1 MKLKITEPIIKQVAG
16 SELTYVEGQILLE
29 NGAIKEF
36 YAVKVNEDSI
46 YKYKILAY
54 IEDWGHRLEVELQ
67 FDKSGDLR
75 TLWCGCPLYGE
86 NGEFCRHTVAVLMY
100 AKQQQTSPKKIKWES
115 LETFLQKRLVTEL
128 FNEYE
133 ESLSSVTSIK
143 YSDEELVQLVPRL
156 RFENNEV
163 HLELQIGRKRL
174 YVVKDIFKFIQYV
187 ENQQEFHYGKE
198 LTFNHQLDLFTPES
212 LTLLEFVRGIVED
225 QQSYADQYDLHLPA
239 RRGVFL
245 SQAKLVEFHQLFLGK
260 RLTCLVEKH
269 EFKSVLM
276 SNEAPNLGFKVEA
289 IKGGGIALS
298 PNQTNFLFHGLKGI
312 PFIVTQEVC
321 APFSRDFSR
330 DAFPILKQ
338 VVALGGKLKII
349 KDQLPEFLSLV
360 YPKIKPYLTEES
372 IDYLEQRYSVPQLD
386 SKVYLDLNEALEV
399 EAKIEYDYNK
409 RTYHPLT
416 EDIPSNVIR
425 DKVKEADLMNTLNAY
440 AFEREE
446 DKLVLRDD
454 AQIYQFVRLGVT
466 ALMTRHE
473 VNVTDKFKGMSA
485 KTTSNI
491 SVGVRLQSDLM
502 TFKLEDL
509 SFDLAEYNDVLA
521 QYRLKKKY
529 HRLKDGS
536 FLQLDSESM
545 QSFFNLVEDLE
556 LTEEDLK
563 QEEIKLSKYRALY
576 LERILE
582 KNGIKSKKNKA
593 FRQLVNDFEQ
603 IDEMEYEFPSG
614 LKATLRPYQET
625 GYRWLKTLADYGMGG
640 ILADDMGLGK
650 TLQVIAMLCAEYEGG
665 QEKPSLIVMPSSL
678 VFNWAAEFERFA
690 PDMRVLTLT
699 GTATQRSEKLQNL
712 NDYDVVLTSYDL
724 LRRDIKEYQSAFR
737 YVILDEA
744 HYIKNQVT
752 QNAKAVKKLEGDVR
766 FALTGTPL
774 ENSIAD
780 VWSIFDFILPGYLLS
795 YSKFKKQYENPIIRD
810 KDEKLLT
817 RVHQL
822 VAPFILRRLKKEV
835 LTELPDKVESVVY
848 CELEKEQRKL
858 YEATLVSMNQELKSQ
873 LGESGDGAGRMK
885 MLSMLTRLRQL
896 CCHPALYLEDY
907 HAESAK
913 LNLCLEL
920 IQECKES
927 GHRILLFSQ
936 FTSMFDL
943 MAPKLDALGISYFT
957 LTGETKSERRME
969 LATRFNDGEGDV
981 FLISLKAGGTGLN
994 LTGADVVI
1002 HYDPWWNMSAQ
1013 NQATDRAYRMGQQN
1027 KVQVYKL
1034 IAKDTIEEKIEK
1046 LQQQKLELSD
1056 SLVKE
1061 GETFITHLSMEDI
1074 EGLFEA

>member
-1 MKLKITEPIIKQVAG
+1 MKLKITAPIIKQVAG
-16 SELTYVEGQILLE
+16 SELTYVEGQNLFE

-54 IEDWGHRLEVELQ
+54 IEDRGHRLEVELQ

-75 TLWCGCPLYGE
+75 TLWCGCPLYGG

-100 AKQQQTSPKKIKWES
+100 VKQQQTSPRKIKWES
-115 LETFLQKRLVTEL
+115 LESFLQKRLVTEL

-133 ESLSSVTSIK
+133 ESLSSVKAIQ
-143 YSDEELVQLVPRL
+143 YSNEELVQLVPRL

-198 LTFNHQLDLFTPES
+198 LTFNHQLDLFTSES
-212 LTLLEFVRGIVED
+212 LPLLAFVQGIVED
-225 QQSYADQYDLHLPA
+225 QQLYANQYDLHLTA
-239 RRGVFL
+239 RRGVLL
-245 SQAKLVEFHQLFLGK
+245 SQVKLAEFHQLFLGK
-260 RLTCLVEKH
+260 RLMCLVEKH

-276 SNEAPNLGFKVEA
+276 SNEAPNLEFKVEP
-289 IKGGGIALS
+289 IKGRGIILTL
-298 PNQTNFLFHGLKGI
+298 NQSNFLLHGLKGT
-312 PFIVTQEVC
+312 PFIVNQEVL
-321 APFSRDFSR
+321 APFGREFSR
-330 DAFPILKQ
+330 NAFPILKQ
-338 VVALGGKLKII
+338 VVVLGGKLKIT
-349 KDQLPEFLSLV
+349 KDQLPDFLSLV

-372 IDYLEQRYSVPQLD
+372 ISYLENKHQVPQLD
-386 SKVYLDLNEALEV
+386 SKVYLDLNEAREV
-399 EAKIEYDYNK
+399 EAKIEYDYNQ
-409 RTYHPLT
+409 RTYHPLI
-416 EDIPSNVIR
+416 ENIPSKVIR
-425 DKVKEADLMNTLNAY
+425 DKVKEADLMNTFAAY
-440 AFEREE
+440 AFKREG

-454 AQIYQFVRLGVT
+454 AQIYQFVRQGVL
-466 ALMTRHE
+466 ALTTRHD
-473 VNVTDKFKGMSA
+473 VNVTDRFKGMSA
-485 KTTSNI
+485 KTATNI

-593 FRQLVNDFEQ
+593 FRQLINDFEQ
-603 IDEMEYEFPSG
+603 IDEMEYVLPSR

-665 QEKPSLIVMPSSL
+665 QEKPSLIVMPSLL

-712 NDYDVVLTSYDL
+712 IDYDVVLTSYDL
-724 LRRDIKEYQSAFR
+724 LRRDIKAYESAFR
-737 YVILDEA
+737 YIILDEA
-744 HYIKNQVT
+744 HYIKNQAT

-810 KDEKLLT
+810 KDEKLLA

-822 VAPFILRRLKKEV
+822 VAPFVLRRLKKDV

-848 CELEKEQRKL
+848 CELDKEQRKL

-873 LGESGDGAGRMK
+873 LVEGGEGAGRMK
-885 MLSMLTRLRQL
+885 MLAMLTRLRQL

-907 HAESAK
+907 ESESAK

-969 LATRFNDGEGDV
+969 LATRFNEGEGDV

-1034 IAKDTIEEKIEK
+1034 IAKGTIEEKIEK

>member
-1 MKLKITEPIIKQVAG
+1 MKLKMTDLIIKQVAG
-16 SELTYVEGQILLE
+16 SELTYFEGQILFE
-29 NGAIKEF
+29 EGAIKEF
-36 YAVKVNEDSI
+36 YAIKLSSDSI
-46 YKYKILAY
+46 YKYKIMAY
-54 IEDWGHRLEVELQ
+54 VEDRDRRFEVELQ
-67 FDKSGDLR
+67 FDQSGNLR
-75 TLWCGCPLYGE
+75 TLGCDCPLYGGY
-86 NGEFCRHTVAVLMY
+86 NPFCRHTVAVLMY
-100 AKQQQTSPKKIKWES
+100 VKHQQTSPRKIKWES

-133 ESLSSVTSIK
+133 ESLSLVKSIQS
-143 YSDEELVQLVPRL
+143 SDDELVQLVPRL

-163 HLELQIGRKRL
+163 YLELQIGRKRL
-174 YVVKDIFKFIQYV
+174 YVVKDIFKFINHV
-187 ENQQEFHYGKE
+187 ENQQRFHYGKE
-198 LTFNHQLDLFTPES
+198 LTFNHQLDLFTPEA
-212 LTLLEFVRGIVED
+212 LTLLQFVQGIVED
-225 QQSYADQYDLHLPA
+225 QWAYADQYDLHLPA

-245 SQAKLVEFHQLFLGK
+245 SQAKLMEFHQLFLGK
-260 RLTCLVEKH
+260 RLTCMVEKH

-276 SNEAPNLGFKVEA
+276 SNEAPNLEFKVEP
-289 IKGGGIALS
+289 IKGGGIILTL
-298 PNQTNFLFHGLKGI
+298 NQSNFLFHGLKGT
-312 PFIVTQEVC
+312 PFIVNQEVL

-338 VVALGGKLKII
+338 LVASGGKLKIT

-372 IDYLEQRYSVPQLD
+372 VVYLEQKHNVPRLE
-386 SKVYLDLNEALEV
+386 SKVYLDLNEALAV
-399 EAKIEYDYNK
+399 EAKVEYDYNG

-416 EDIPSNVIR
+416 EEIPSKVIR
-425 DKVKEADLMNTLNAY
+425 DKVKEADLMNTFDAY

-454 AQIYQFVRLGVT
+454 AQIYQFVRLGVPS
-466 ALMTRHE
+466 LMARHE
-473 VNVTDKFKGMSA
+473 VNVTDRFKGMSA
-485 KTTSNI
+485 KTATNI

-509 SFDLAEYNDVLA
+509 SFDLAEYNDILA

-576 LERILE
+576 LDRILE

-603 IDEMEYEFPSG
+603 VDEMDYEFPSE

-625 GYRWLKTLADYGMGG
+625 GYRWLKTLSDYGMGG

-650 TLQVIAMLCAEYEGG
+650 TLQVIAMLCAEYESG
-665 QEKPSLIVMPSSL
+665 QEKSSLIVMPSSL

-690 PDMRVLTLT
+690 PHLRVLTLT
-699 GTATQRSEKLQNL
+699 GTATQRNEKLQNL
-712 NDYDVVLTSYDL
+712 SAYDVILTSYDL
-724 LRRDIKEYQSAFR
+724 LRRDIKSYESAFR
-737 YVILDEA
+737 YIILDEA
-744 HYIKNQVT
+744 HYIKNQAT

-795 YSKFKKQYENPIIRD
+795 YSKFKKHYETPIIRD
-810 KDEKLLT
+810 KDEKLLG

-822 VAPFILRRLKKEV
+822 VAPFILRRLKKDV

-858 YEATLVSMNQELKSQ
+858 YEATLASMNQELKSQ
-873 LGESGDGAGRMK
+873 LVEGGEGAGRMK
-885 MLSMLTRLRQL
+885 MLAMLTRLRQL

-907 HAESAK
+907 ESESAK

-943 MAPKLDALGISYFT
+943 MAPKLDELGISYFT
-957 LTGETKSERRME
+957 LTGETKSERRLE

-1034 IAKDTIEEKIEK
+1034 IAKGTIEEKIEK
-1046 LQQQKLELSD
+1046 LQQQKLALSD

-1061 GETFITHLSMEDI
+1061 GETFITHLSMEEI